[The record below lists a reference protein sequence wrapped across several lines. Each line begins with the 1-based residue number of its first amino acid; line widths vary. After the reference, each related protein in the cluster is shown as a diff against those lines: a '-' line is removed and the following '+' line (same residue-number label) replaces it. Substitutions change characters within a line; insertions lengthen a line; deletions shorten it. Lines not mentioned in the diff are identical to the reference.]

1 MKITREDKGNVI
13 VLRLEGKLLG
23 GSDSDTMRG
32 VVLGAIED
40 GKHNVVV
47 DLEKVS
53 LANSA
58 GLGILMSNLTTLRR
72 NEGTL
77 KLLNVPKRIGSALQ
91 TTWLNRVFE
100 LYSDEGDALSSF
112 ES

>member
-1 MKITREDKGNVI
+1 MKITREDKGNVVI
-13 VLRLEGKLLG
+13 LRLDGKLLG
-23 GSDSDTMRG
+23 GPDSDTMRST
-32 VVLGAIED
+32 VLGAIED
-40 GKHNVVV
+40 GKCNVVV

-58 GLGILMSNLTTLRR
+58 GLGILVTNLTTLRR

-91 TTWLNRVFE
+91 TTWLTRVFE
-100 LYSDEGDALSSF
+100 LYSDEGEALSSF